1 MKDSKNEEY
10 SALISTAISLAT
22 NFGFSLPIDA
32 QKFLASCA
40 PVINQCINRVLRL
53 FEKKTFA
60 KIESA
65 RLGICYAQMA
75 ATVKQ
80 NLEAGHELSFPDLA
94 PSEGAHTK
102 ADEIIEAI
110 FKAAIDD
117 SQTVKSLLYGHLMGN
132 IPFQSQY
139 DASAS
144 YLLLKTA
151 MQLTYDELCMLA
163 VLDKLSEKNYYNL
176 EQEAGKGDAIASE
189 LFAYML
195 HINNLGLLKRVP
207 AYTNGRSLDNH
218 QISSL
223 GHDLCRFL
231 ELKWLGV
238 DDVKGMSTRL
248 TPYLSDVFNPFRN
261 KGR

>member
-1 MKDSKNEEY
+1 MKDSKRDGY
-10 SALISTAISLAT
+10 SALLSTAISLAT
-22 NFGFSLPIDA
+22 NFGLNLPVDA
-32 QKFLASCA
+32 QKLLASSA

-53 FEKKTFA
+53 FEKKSFA
-60 KIESA
+60 EIESA
-65 RLGICYAQMA
+65 RLGLCYAQMA

-94 PSEGAHTK
+94 LSEGTHTK

-151 MQLTYDELCMLA
+151 MQLTYDELCLLA
-163 VLDKLSEKNYYNL
+163 VMDKLSEKNYYNL
-176 EQEAGKGDAIASE
+176 EQKAGEGDAIASE

-223 GHDLCRFL
+223 GHDLCSFL
-231 ELKWLGV
+231 ELKWLGINE
-238 DDVKGMSTRL
+238 VKRLNTRL
-248 TPYLSDVFNPFRN
+248 APYLSDVYNPFRN
-261 KGR
+261 KDR